1 MGEYG
6 RRERV
11 CLTDLR
17 PNNWYINRAKL
28 DSVREVWQRGEQ
40 HNLPP
45 VDVANIDGDLSL
57 IDGHSR
63 ALAALER
70 GESHIDAV
78 VSDIE
83 EIEGSTALYRHIN
96 EASRGLGIETIAD
109 LRDRILE
116 PEEHKRLWIGY
127 CNQWL
132 EENET

>member
-1 MGEYG
+1 MTEMQ
-6 RRERV
+6 RIR
-11 CLTDLR
+11 LMDLQ

-28 DSVREVWQRGEQ
+28 DLVREAWQRGEQ

-45 VDVANIDGDLSL
+45 VDVANIDDDLSL

-70 GESHIDAV
+70 GESHIEAV

-83 EIEGSTALYRHIN
+83 EIEGSTALYRHIH
-96 EASRGLGIETIAD
+96 ESGPGLGIETVAD
-109 LRDRILE
+109 LRDRIVE
-116 PEEHKRLWIGY
+116 PEEHERLWIGY

>member
-1 MGEYG
+1 MTEMQ
-6 RRERV
+6 RTR
-11 CLTDLR
+11 LMDLQ

-28 DSVREVWQRGEQ
+28 DSVREAWQRGEQ

-45 VDVANIDGDLSL
+45 VDVANIDDDLSL

-70 GESHIDAV
+70 GESHIEAV

-83 EIEGSTALYRHIN
+83 EIEGSTALYRHIH
-96 EASRGLGIETIAD
+96 ESGPGLGIETVAD
-109 LRDRILE
+109 LRDRIVE
-116 PEEHKRLWIGY
+116 PEEHERLWIGY

>member
-1 MGEYG
+1 MTEMQ
-6 RRERV
+6 RI
-11 CLTDLR
+11 CLMDLQ

-28 DSVREVWQRGEQ
+28 DSVRDAWQRGEQ
-40 HNLPP
+40 SVLPP

-63 ALAALER
+63 AFAALER
-70 GESHIDAV
+70 GESHIEAV

-83 EIEGSTALYRHIN
+83 EIEGSTALYRHIH
-96 EASRGLGIETIAD
+96 ESGRGLGIETIAD
-109 LRDRILE
+109 LRDRIVE

-132 EENET
+132 EENVT

>member
-1 MGEYG
+1 MTEMQ
-6 RRERV
+6 RI
-11 CLTDLR
+11 CLMDLQ

-28 DSVREVWQRGEQ
+28 DSVRDAWQRGEQ
-40 HNLPP
+40 SVLPP

-63 ALAALER
+63 AFAALER
-70 GESHIDAV
+70 GESHIEAV

-83 EIEGSTALYRHIN
+83 EIEGSTALYRHIH
-96 EASRGLGIETIAD
+96 ESGPGLGIGTIAD

>member
-1 MGEYG
+1 MTEMQ
-6 RRERV
+6 RIR
-11 CLTDLR
+11 LMDLR

-45 VDVANIDGDLSL
+45 VDVAHINGDLSL

-63 ALAALER
+63 VFAALER
-70 GESHIDAV
+70 GESHIEAV

-83 EIEGSTALYRHIN
+83 EIEGSTALYRHIH
-96 EASRGLGIETIAD
+96 ESGRGLGIETIAD

-132 EENET
+132 EENVT